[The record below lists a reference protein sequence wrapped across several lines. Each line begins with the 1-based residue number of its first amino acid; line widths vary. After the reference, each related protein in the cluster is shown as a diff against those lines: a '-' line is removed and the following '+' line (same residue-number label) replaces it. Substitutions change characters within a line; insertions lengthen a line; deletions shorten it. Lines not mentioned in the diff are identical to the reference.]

1 MHGALPFPG
10 FGGLVMRMIHLAST
24 IWVVVIAFA
33 GALGPSGLIRAL
45 PEWLRAHGPKA
56 AGGGP
61 A

>member
-1 MHGALPFPG
+1 
-10 FGGLVMRMIHLAST
+10 MRMIHLAST